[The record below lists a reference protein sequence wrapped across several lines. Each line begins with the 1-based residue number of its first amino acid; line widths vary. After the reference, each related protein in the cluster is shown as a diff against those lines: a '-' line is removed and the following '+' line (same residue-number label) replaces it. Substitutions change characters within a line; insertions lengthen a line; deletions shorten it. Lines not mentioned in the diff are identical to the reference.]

1 MSKRHS
7 DVELDQK
14 GGMVVTGLALMVF
27 HFLTRAWVTGPL
39 IATVVMLLLWR
50 LLTMDG

>member
-14 GGMVVTGLALMVF
+14 GGMVVTGLAMMVF
-27 HFLTRAWVTGPL
+27 HFLTRVWVTDPL
-39 IATVVMLLLWR
+39 HASSH
-50 LLTMDG
+50 G